1 MPVYLAK
8 GTRPEKVIIFSF
20 SRTMSDIESNLG
32 TMVINEEE
40 DSTMKQYGTV
50 PGHSSYRW
58 VLAYGFHKNEVTF
71 MNDY

>member
-1 MPVYLAK
+1 
-8 GTRPEKVIIFSF
+8 
-20 SRTMSDIESNLG
+20 MSDIESNLG

-58 VLAYGFHKNEVTF
+58 LAPTF
-71 MNDY
+71 LVPGAIYTMQNPL

>member
-1 MPVYLAK
+1 
-8 GTRPEKVIIFSF
+8 
-20 SRTMSDIESNLG
+20 MSDIESNLG

-58 VLAYGFHKNEVTF
+58 VLAYGLHNKEVTL
-71 MNDY
+71 MTDL